1 MGARLHDQTSAEIM
15 TAISIKAMVDDWVA
29 ANPKVWEH
37 DRSSTL
43 GASETGTC
51 SRRAYFS
58 KAHPELADT
67 ALDGYGFKIRGDLIE
82 NHLWLPAIQHA
93 VRGSNSLQLLYSG
106 ESQRTISSGFIS
118 ASPDGLL
125 TGLDRDCLA
134 HHGVP
139 DIGESGEL
147 IVECKS
153 CDPRLKLLEPKPEHV
168 FQVQVQMGLIR
179 EVTAHRPEYA
189 LISYI
194 NASDCEDIKEW
205 PIRFDAS
212 VYAVA
217 RTRARQVFSAETAAD
232 LPPEGRLEGGRECKV
247 CSYAGACGAI
257 EADAVPVGDFKDDL
271 PAVVIGKLNELVMQ
285 QAAWKREK
293 REAERNLALSCDAI
307 KQVLR
312 EAATRTAAG
321 RGWSVS
327 YSRTRGRKQL
337 DTKALIAAAIEA
349 GIDVTKFEKAGAD
362 ADRLTVRTLGGD
374 GDDDDDE

>member
-1 MGARLHDQTSAEIM
+1 M
-15 TAISIKAMVDDWVA
+15 TGRISIKDMVDAWVA

-37 DRSSTL
+37 DRTSTL

-51 SRRAYFS
+51 SRRAWFG
-58 KAHPELADT
+58 KHAPDLADT
-67 ALDGYGFKIRGDLIE
+67 SLDGYGFKIRGDLIE
-82 NHLWLPAIQHA
+82 NHLWLPAIQNA
-93 VRGSNSLQLLYSG
+93 VRQSNSLQLLYSG

-134 HHGVP
+134 HHGVL

-153 CDPRLKLLEPKPEHV
+153 CDPRLKLLEPKSEHV

-257 EADAVPVGDFKDDL
+257 EADAVPVDDHRDEL
-271 PAVVIGKLNELVMQ
+271 PTAIVGKLAALVMQ
-285 QAAWKREK
+285 ERAWRREK
-293 REAERNLALSCDAI
+293 KDAERNLALTQDAI
-307 KQVLR
+307 KQELR
-312 EAATRTAAG
+312 AAGTRAAQG
-321 RGWSVS
+321 RGWSIS
-327 YSRTRGRKQL
+327 YSRTRGRRQL
-337 DTKALIAAAIEA
+337 DKAALVAAAIEA
-349 GIDVTKFEKAGAD
+349 GIDVTRFERDGAD
-362 ADRLTVRTLGGD
+362 ADRLTVKVTGDGD
-374 GDDDDDE
+374 GDDDEEG